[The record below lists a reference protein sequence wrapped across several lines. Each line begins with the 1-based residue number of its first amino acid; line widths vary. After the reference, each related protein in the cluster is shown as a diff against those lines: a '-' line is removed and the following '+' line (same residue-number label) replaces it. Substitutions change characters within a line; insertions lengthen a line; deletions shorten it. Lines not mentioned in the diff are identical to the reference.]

1 MTIMYANPVLCAI
14 LGWAFRAE
22 RVGIMG
28 ALGIAVT
35 MLGVVFVAQPPV
47 LFGGHEWSHARMAGA
62 SQRTRQQME
71 MAGIMR
77 HCWCSSHPVQE
88 SLALHVLS
96 ILKFA
101 MSRSKGYDN
110 LK

>member
-14 LGWAFRAE
+14 WLGWAFRAE

-35 MLGVVFVAQPPV
+35 VLGVVFVAQPPV

-62 SQRTRQQME
+62 SQGT
-71 MAGIMR
+71 
-77 HCWCSSHPVQE
+77 
-88 SLALHVLS
+88 
-96 ILKFA
+96 
-101 MSRSKGYDN
+101 Y
-110 LK
+110 

>member
-14 LGWAFRAE
+14 LGWALRAE

-62 SQRTRQQME
+62 SQCTHQQMGK
-71 MAGIMR
+71 AGILR
-77 HCWCSSHPVQE
+77 HCWCYHPGRETLASH
-88 SLALHVLS
+88 SLPYELGCHGTGMVS
-96 ILKFA
+96 
-101 MSRSKGYDN
+101 
-110 LK
+110 

>member
-47 LFGGHEWSHARMAGA
+47 IFGGHEWSHARMAGA
-62 SQRTRQQME
+62 SQGTYQHRETASI
-71 MAGIMR
+71 MALLIQPSSACISLHSITHDFLCHGKGI
-77 HCWCSSHPVQE
+77 W
-88 SLALHVLS
+88 
-96 ILKFA
+96 
-101 MSRSKGYDN
+101 
-110 LK
+110 